1 MQSCSIHHC
10 VLFFLTLTFTTE
22 PTLALTSVMVKLN
35 QSAGLPCEQNC
46 SGSLKWTVIDKPSDI
61 VAQCDQ
67 ASCSSDEGFY
77 ISHERYEKG
86 DLSLTITVADYSKR
100 NTYTCACDGGDIVN
114 TVRLSIEP
122 RTLFI
127 HLKPGKDL
135 VLNLHMPGQIVVTYR
150 SKESPDQYGEPFCT
164 VDKDGLDCK
173 AEYKPR
179 TSLSHSNLI
188 LEKVTLSD
196 SGVYTVWDKNN
207 NEINLSYYVSVKE
220 PLVDPLI
227 VKLHES
233 VNLPCNMTCQG
244 LGKWTKLSRGSV
256 AWCNQTSCWSDKGYN
271 ISYSK
276 FLQGDFSLT
285 ITADDYSMR
294 GLYTCECDDM
304 DIRDHRVVIEPK
316 ISSVQLKPGDN
327 LLMDLPLTEPVKVV
341 YQHSMIFADDPA
353 GKDICTLQKGS
364 LECIDAYTHRISSVL
379 KMGNV
384 NLNDSGDYII
394 KSKEGQEVF
403 LIYNVSVKGDQP
415 TSDKE
420 LCVPSLAFGLGV
432 PALII
437 VGGALALLAVCIY
450 QKCKKSHLQDEHV
463 GNEDMQSV
471 STCCFARYTRNSGD
485 PSTSSQLMKSEEA

>member
-1 MQSCSIHHC
+1 
-10 VLFFLTLTFTTE
+10 
-22 PTLALTSVMVKLN
+22 MVKLN

-100 NTYTCACDGGDIVN
+100 NTYTCTCDGGDIVN

-150 SKESPDQYGEPFCT
+150 SKDSPDQYGEPFCT

-220 PLVDPLI
+220 PLVDPLT

-244 LGKWTKLSRGSV
+244 LGKWTKLNRGSV

-276 FLQGDFSLT
+276 YLQGDFSLT

-353 GKDICTLQKGS
+353 G
-364 LECIDAYTHRISSVL
+364 
-379 KMGNV
+379 
-384 NLNDSGDYII
+384 
-394 KSKEGQEVF
+394 
-403 LIYNVSVKGDQP
+403 DQP

-420 LCVPSLAFGLGV
+420 LCVPSLVFGLGV
-432 PALII
+432 LALII
-437 VGGALALLAVCIY
+437 GEGALALLAVCIY

-471 STCCFARYTRNSGD
+471 STCCFVSYTRNNGD